1 RMALLSGRVDAV
13 EASVEAAE
21 RAWASAPATADEVY
35 NPSVGRG
42 ASVFANVP
50 ATIALERAFL
60 SEFRG
65 AAEASIAYASTALA
79 ELHEGE
85 WMLESAAHERLA
97 VADWL
102 RGKLPE
108 ARGDVAGE
116 RGALPGGQ

>member
-85 WMLESAAHERLA
+85 WMLESAAQERLA
-97 VADWL
+97 GADEVGRQL
-102 RGKLPE
+102 AHG
-108 ARGDVAGE
+108 GDAVAGE
-116 RGALPGGQ
+116 VH